1 MPRKRKQSKPITGK
15 DLVAKVKQLGDLTRE
30 EKAKACG
37 YYSTDKDGSE
47 RIKLMAFLNALLD
60 AEGINL
66 DSHSSSGNGNG
77 RGGRKA
83 SYRVSVQS
91 NGNLLLGSAYT
102 KELDVK
108 PGDEFEI
115 SLGRKHIH
123 LNKVAEPS

>member
-1 MPRKRKQSKPITGK
+1 MPKKKKQANPLTGK
-15 DLVAKVKQLGDLTRE
+15 NLVARVKQLSDCTRE

-37 YYSTDKDGSE
+37 YISNEADGSE

-66 DSHSSSGNGNG
+66 DSQSPNENG

-91 NGNLLLGSAYT
+91 NGSILVGRAYT
-102 KELDVK
+102 QALKLE

-115 SLGRKHIH
+115 SVGRKHIH
-123 LNKVAEPS
+123 LTKVA